1 MVSLLEDLGGS
12 GPSVVILRAR
22 TPEEIPHL
30 EEVRAL
36 AAARGATLY
45 LLTGKR
51 SKGWLPQGMAARMTQ
66 LAPALVASDVYVCG
80 PKVWADTILAE
91 ACSCGAPEEHLHI
104 EEFAW

>member
-1 MVSLLEDLGGS
+1 MVSLLEDLDGS
-12 GPSVVILRAR
+12 GPIVVMLRAR

-30 EEVRAL
+30 DEVRSL

-45 LLTGKR
+45 LLTGGGAR
-51 SKGWLPQGMAARMTQ
+51 GWLPQGMAAKMTQ

-80 PKVWADTILAE
+80 PRVWAETILAE
-91 ACSCGAPEEHLHI
+91 ARACGAPEEHLHI